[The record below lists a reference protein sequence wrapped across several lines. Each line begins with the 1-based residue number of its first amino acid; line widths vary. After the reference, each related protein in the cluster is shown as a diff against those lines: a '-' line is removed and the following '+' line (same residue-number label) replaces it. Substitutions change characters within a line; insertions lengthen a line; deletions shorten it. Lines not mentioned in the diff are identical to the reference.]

1 MSFSRFEDLLKEIK
15 IVKMLRFDDFFL
27 HFSLKAFLSR
37 KDNLRVS
44 NTCMFPEEVMIDT
57 EQQEKL
63 PLR

>member
-1 MSFSRFEDLLKEIK
+1 
-15 IVKMLRFDDFFL
+15 MLRFDDFFL